1 MIDIVLV
8 CTIIVVALILF
19 ASEKL
24 RVDLVAML
32 LMVTLMVVGI
42 FRDTFPDLHEG
53 ISGFSNEA
61 TVTIAAMFVLSAG
74 LMKTGAISWISQR
87 LAALGG
93 DSEMRSFIILM
104 VTVAFVSA
112 FINNAAAVAVFIPI
126 TIKACRQFNISP
138 SRMLMPLSFISIMG
152 GTCTLIGTSANI
164 LASALSRD
172 LGVGE
177 FGMFELSPLG
187 LIFFVVG
194 LLYLIFVARRMLPDR
209 AEKGDLKEKYRL
221 GKYIT
226 LLEVKEKCTLIGKTP
241 AEADLA
247 STYDVTILKIIR
259 GDEEIWTG
267 LRDKEILMG
276 DQLIVRGSIDNIME
290 MNAMEGLSIR
300 SEDKYAPEYL
310 EGEEQGVVA
319 EAIISPSASL
329 VGMTLK
335 DANFRH
341 KYGVFALAIQRQGEA
356 IRDKVGKVVLQAG
369 DTLLLQGRPGFL
381 DTFSENPDFLMLNEV
396 EVSKLRTEKAFL
408 ALGIIASVVLLAAF
422 GVMPILVS
430 ALAGVMVM
438 VLTGCIK
445 VQEAYDA
452 IDWFVIFLL
461 AGVIPL
467 GIVMEKTGTAEFL
480 ANGIV
485 QMSESLGPVAVVSV
499 FYLVATIFAAIM
511 SHNAAII
518 LLLPI
523 GVASAH
529 GMGLDPRAFI
539 MAITFAAASSLAT
552 PFGYHTNLMVYG
564 PGGYKFADYM
574 KIGIPL
580 NIILWIIASFLIPV
594 FWPLTG

>member
-1 MIDIVLV
+1 MLDIVLV
-8 CTIIVVALILF
+8 CTIIVVFLILF

-24 RVDLVAML
+24 RVDLIAVL
-32 LMVTLMVVGI
+32 LMVLLMVIGL
-42 FRDTFPDLHEG
+42 FRDAFPNLEEG
-53 ISGFSNEA
+53 LSGFSNEA

-74 LMKTGAISWISQR
+74 LMKTGAISWVSQK
-87 LAALGG
+87 LARLGG

-138 SRMLMPLSFISIMG
+138 SRMLMPLSLISIMG

-164 LASALSRD
+164 LASSLTRN
-172 LGVGE
+172 LGLEE
-177 FGMFELSPLG
+177 FGMFELSKLG
-187 LIFFVVG
+187 LIFFAVG
-194 LLYLIFVARRMLPDR
+194 LLYLIFVARRLLPDR
-209 AEKGDLKEKYRL
+209 AGAKDLREKYRL

-226 LLEVKEKCTLIGKTP
+226 LVVVNRRCSLIGKTP
-241 AEADLA
+241 EECDLA

-267 LRDKEILMG
+267 LRDKQILEG
-276 DQLIVRGSIDNIME
+276 DQLLVRGSIDHIME
-290 MNAMEGLSIR
+290 MNAMEGLTIR
-300 SEDKYAPEYL
+300 SEDKYSEEYL
-310 EGEEQGVVA
+310 QDEKGVLA
-319 EAIISPSASL
+319 EAVIAPSSSL

-341 KYGVFALAIQRQGEA
+341 KYGVFALAIQRQGES
-356 IRDKVGKVVLQAG
+356 IREKVGKVALQAG
-369 DTLLLQGRPGFL
+369 DTLLLQGRPGFV
-381 DTFSENPDFLMLNEV
+381 DIFSGNPDFLMLNEL
-396 EVSKLRTEKAFL
+396 EVSKLRTERAFL
-408 ALGIIASVVLLAAF
+408 ALGIITSVVLLAAF
-422 GVMPILVS
+422 GIMPILVS
-430 ALAGVMVM
+430 ALVGVLVM
-438 VLTGCIK
+438 VLSGCIN

-467 GIVMEKTGTAEFL
+467 GVVMEKTGTADFL

-485 QMSESLGPVAVVSV
+485 QVSESLGPVAVVSV
-499 FYLVATIFAAIM
+499 FYLIATIFAAIM

-518 LLLPI
+518 LLIPI
-523 GVASAH
+523 GAASAH
-529 GMGLDPRAFI
+529 EMGLEPRAFI

-580 NIILWIIASFLIPV
+580 NVILWIIASILIPV
-594 FWPLTG
+594 FWPLNG

>member
-1 MIDIVLV
+1 MFDVVLV
-8 CTIIVVALILF
+8 CTIIVVFLILF

-24 RVDLVAML
+24 RVDLIAVL
-32 LMVTLMVVGI
+32 LMVLLMVIGL
-42 FRDTFPDLHEG
+42 FRDTFPNLEEG
-53 ISGFSNEA
+53 LSGFSNEA

-74 LMKTGAISWISQR
+74 LMKTGAISWVSQR
-87 LAALGG
+87 LARLGG

-164 LASALSRD
+164 LASSLTRN
-172 LGVGE
+172 LGLPE
-177 FGMFELSPLG
+177 FGMFELSRLG
-187 LIFFVVG
+187 LIFFAVG

-209 AEKGDLKEKYRL
+209 VGTQDLKEKYRL

-226 LLEVKEKCTLIGKTP
+226 RLVVGRKCSLIGKTP
-241 AEADLA
+241 VECDLA

-259 GDEEIWTG
+259 GKEEIWTG
-267 LRDKEILMG
+267 LRDKKILEG
-276 DQLIVRGSIDNIME
+276 DQLLVRGSIDNIME
-290 MNAMEGLSIR
+290 MNAMEGLTIR
-300 SEDKYAPEYL
+300 SEDKYSEEYL
-310 EGEEQGVVA
+310 ADEKGVVA
-319 EAIISPSASL
+319 EAVIAPSSSL
-329 VGMTLK
+329 TGLTLK
-335 DANFRH
+335 EANFRH
-341 KYGVFALAIQRQGEA
+341 KYGVFALAIQRQGES

-381 DTFSENPDFLMLNEV
+381 ETFSENPDFLMLNEL

-408 ALGIIASVVLLAAF
+408 ALGVVASVVLLAAF

-430 ALAGVMVM
+430 ALVGVLVM
-438 VLTGCIK
+438 VLTGCIN

-467 GIVMEKTGTAEFL
+467 GIVMEKTGTADFL

-485 QMSESLGPVAVVSV
+485 QVSESLGPVAVVSV
-499 FYLVATIFAAIM
+499 FYLIATIFAAIM

-529 GMGLDPRAFI
+529 EMGLEPRAFI

-574 KIGIPL
+574 RIGIPL

>member
-1 MIDIVLV
+1 MLDVVLV
-8 CTIIVVALILF
+8 CTIIVVFLILF

-24 RVDLVAML
+24 RVDLIAIL
-32 LMVTLMVVGI
+32 LMVLLMVIGL
-42 FRDTFPDLHEG
+42 FRDTFPNLEEG
-53 ISGFSNEA
+53 LSGFSNEA

-87 LAALGG
+87 LARLGG

-164 LASALSRD
+164 LASSLTRN
-172 LGVGE
+172 LGLPE
-177 FGMFELSPLG
+177 FGMFELSRLG
-187 LIFFVVG
+187 LIFFAVG

-209 AEKGDLKEKYRL
+209 AGTQDLKEKYRL

-226 LLEVKEKCTLIGKTP
+226 RLVVNRKCSLIGKTP
-241 AEADLA
+241 VECDLA

-267 LRDKEILMG
+267 LRDKQILEG
-276 DQLIVRGSIDNIME
+276 DQLLVRGSIDNIME
-290 MNAMEGLSIR
+290 MNAMEGLTIR
-300 SEDKYAPEYL
+300 SEDKYSEEYL
-310 EGEEQGVVA
+310 EDEKGVVA
-319 EAIISPSASL
+319 EAVIAPSSSL
-329 VGMTLK
+329 IGMTLK
-335 DANFRH
+335 EANFRH
-341 KYGVFALAIQRQGEA
+341 RHGVFALAIQRQGEA
-356 IRDKVGKVVLQAG
+356 IRDKVGKVVLRAG
-369 DTLLLQGRPGFL
+369 DTLLLQGRPGFVA
-381 DTFSENPDFLMLNEV
+381 DFADNPDFLMLQEL

-408 ALGIIASVVLLAAF
+408 ALGIIVSVVLLAAF
-422 GVMPILVS
+422 GVAPILVS

-438 VLTGCIK
+438 VLTGCIN

-467 GIVMEKTGTAEFL
+467 GIVMEKTGTADFL

-485 QMSESLGPVAVVSV
+485 EVSESLGPVAVVSV
-499 FYLVATIFAAIM
+499 FYLIATIFAAIM

-523 GVASAH
+523 GIASAREL
-529 GMGLDPRAFI
+529 GLDPRPFI

-564 PGGYKFADYM
+564 PGGYKFSDFIR
-574 KIGIPL
+574 IGIPL
-580 NIILWIIASFLIPV
+580 NVILWIVASLLIPV
-594 FWPLTG
+594 FWPL

>member
-1 MIDIVLV
+1 MFDVVLV
-8 CTIIVVALILF
+8 CTIIVVFLILF

-24 RVDLVAML
+24 RVDLIAIL
-32 LMVTLMVVGI
+32 LMVLLMVIGL
-42 FRDTFPDLHEG
+42 FRDTFPNLEEG
-53 ISGFSNEA
+53 LSGFSNEA

-87 LAALGG
+87 LARLGG

-164 LASALSRD
+164 LASSLTRN
-172 LGVGE
+172 LGLPE
-177 FGMFELSPLG
+177 FGMFELSRLG
-187 LIFFVVG
+187 LIFFAVG

-209 AEKGDLKEKYRL
+209 AGTQDLKEKYRL

-226 LLEVKEKCTLIGKTP
+226 RLVVNRKCSLIGKTP
-241 AEADLA
+241 VECDLA

-267 LRDKEILMG
+267 LRDKQILEG
-276 DQLIVRGSIDNIME
+276 DQLLVRGSIDNIME
-290 MNAMEGLSIR
+290 MNAMEGLTIR
-300 SEDKYAPEYL
+300 SEDKYSEEYL
-310 EGEEQGVVA
+310 EDEKGVVA
-319 EAIISPSASL
+319 EAVIAPSSSL
-329 VGMTLK
+329 IGMTLK
-335 DANFRH
+335 EANFRH
-341 KYGVFALAIQRQGEA
+341 RHGVFALAIQRQGEA
-356 IRDKVGKVVLQAG
+356 IRDKVGKVVLRAG
-369 DTLLLQGRPGFL
+369 DTLLLQGRPGFVA
-381 DTFSENPDFLMLNEV
+381 DFADNPDFLMLQEL

-408 ALGIIASVVLLAAF
+408 ALGIIVSVVLLAAF
-422 GVMPILVS
+422 GVAPILVS

-438 VLTGCIK
+438 VLTGCIN

-467 GIVMEKTGTAEFL
+467 GIVMEKTGTADFL

-485 QMSESLGPVAVVSV
+485 EVSESLGPVAVVSV
-499 FYLVATIFAAIM
+499 FYLIATIFAAIM

-518 LLLPI
+518 LLIPI

-529 GMGLDPRAFI
+529 GMGLEPRAFI

>member
-1 MIDIVLV
+1 MLDVVLV
-8 CTIIVVALILF
+8 CTIIVVFLILF

-24 RVDLVAML
+24 RVDLIAVL
-32 LMVTLMVVGI
+32 LMVLLMVIGL
-42 FRDTFPDLHEG
+42 FRDTFPNLEEG
-53 ISGFSNEA
+53 LSGFSNEA

-74 LMKTGAISWISQR
+74 LMKTGAISWVSQR
-87 LAALGG
+87 LARLGG

-164 LASALSRD
+164 LASSLTRN
-172 LGVGE
+172 LGLEE
-177 FGMFELSPLG
+177 FGMFELSRLG
-187 LIFFVVG
+187 LIFFAVG

-209 AEKGDLKEKYRL
+209 AGTQDLKEKYRL

-226 LLEVKEKCTLIGKTP
+226 RLVVNRKCSLIGKTP
-241 AEADLA
+241 VEADLA

-259 GDEEIWTG
+259 GEEEIWTG
-267 LRDKEILMG
+267 LRDKQILEG
-276 DQLIVRGSIDNIME
+276 DHLLVRGSIDNIME
-290 MNAMEGLSIR
+290 MNAMEGLTIR
-300 SEDKYAPEYL
+300 SEDKYSEEYL
-310 EGEEQGVVA
+310 ADEKGVVA
-319 EAIISPSASL
+319 EAVIAPSSSL
-329 VGMTLK
+329 AGLTLK
-335 DANFRH
+335 EANFRH
-341 KYGVFALAIQRQGEA
+341 KYGVFALAIQRQGES

-381 DTFSENPDFLMLNEV
+381 ETFSENPDFLLLNEL

-408 ALGIIASVVLLAAF
+408 ALGVVASVVLLAAF

-430 ALAGVMVM
+430 ALVGVMVM
-438 VLTGCIK
+438 VLTGCIN

-467 GIVMEKTGTAEFL
+467 GIVMEKTGT
-480 ANGIV
+480 NGIV
-485 QMSESLGPVAVVSV
+485 QVSESLGPVAVVSV
-499 FYLVATIFAAIM
+499 FYLIATIFAAIM

-529 GMGLDPRAFI
+529 EMGLEPRAFI

>member
-1 MIDIVLV
+1 MLDVVLV
-8 CTIIVVALILF
+8 CTIIVVFLILF

-24 RVDLVAML
+24 RVDLIAVL
-32 LMVTLMVVGI
+32 LMVLLMVIGL
-42 FRDTFPDLHEG
+42 FRDTFPNLEEG
-53 ISGFSNEA
+53 LSGFSNEA

-74 LMKTGAISWISQR
+74 LMKTGAISWVSQR
-87 LAALGG
+87 LARLGG

-164 LASALSRD
+164 LASSLTRN
-172 LGVGE
+172 LGLEE
-177 FGMFELSPLG
+177 FGMFELSRLG
-187 LIFFVVG
+187 LIFFAVG

-209 AEKGDLKEKYRL
+209 AGTQDLKEKYRL

-226 LLEVKEKCTLIGKTP
+226 RLVVNRKCSLIGKTP
-241 AEADLA
+241 VEADLA

-259 GDEEIWTG
+259 GEEEIWTG
-267 LRDKEILMG
+267 LRDKQILEG
-276 DQLIVRGSIDNIME
+276 DHLLVRGSIDNIME
-290 MNAMEGLSIR
+290 MNAMEGLTIR
-300 SEDKYAPEYL
+300 SEDKYSEEYL
-310 EGEEQGVVA
+310 ADEKGVVA
-319 EAIISPSASL
+319 EAVIAPSSSL
-329 VGMTLK
+329 AGLTLK
-335 DANFRH
+335 EANFRH
-341 KYGVFALAIQRQGEA
+341 KYGVFALAIQRQGES

-381 DTFSENPDFLMLNEV
+381 ETFSENPDFLLLNEL

-408 ALGIIASVVLLAAF
+408 ALGVVASVVLLAAF

-430 ALAGVMVM
+430 ALVGVMVM
-438 VLTGCIK
+438 VLTGCIN

-467 GIVMEKTGTAEFL
+467 GIVMEKTGTADFL

-485 QMSESLGPVAVVSV
+485 QVSESLGPVAVVSV
-499 FYLVATIFAAIM
+499 FYLIATIFAAIM

-529 GMGLDPRAFI
+529 EMGLEPRAFI

>member
-1 MIDIVLV
+1 MLDIVLV
-8 CTIIVVALILF
+8 CTIIVVFLILF

-24 RVDLVAML
+24 RVDLVAIL
-32 LMVTLMVVGI
+32 LMVLLMVIGV
-42 FRDTFPDLHEG
+42 FRESFPDIHEG
-53 ISGFSNEA
+53 ISGFANEA

-87 LAALGG
+87 LARLGG

-126 TIKACRQFNISP
+126 TIKACRQFNVSP

-164 LASALSRD
+164 LASALARD
-172 LGVGE
+172 EGLEE

-187 LIFFVVG
+187 IVFFAVG
-194 LLYLIFVARRMLPDR
+194 LVYLIFVARRLLPER
-209 AEKGDLKEKYRL
+209 AGKKDLKEKYRL

-226 LLEVKEKCTLIGKTP
+226 RLVVNEKCTMVGKTP
-241 AEADLA
+241 VEADIA
-247 STYDVTILKIIR
+247 GTYDVTILKIIR
-259 GDEEIWTG
+259 GEEEIWTG
-267 LRDKEILMG
+267 LRDMPIQVG
-276 DQLIVRGSIDNIME
+276 DQLLVRGSIEQIME
-290 MNAMEGLSIR
+290 MNAMEGLTIR
-300 SEDKYAPEYL
+300 SEDKYSEEYL
-310 EGEEQGVVA
+310 ADEKGVIA
-319 EAIISPSASL
+319 EAVIAPSASL

-335 DANFRH
+335 EADFRH
-341 KYGVFALAIQRQGEA
+341 KYGVFALAIQRQGES
-356 IRDKVGKVVLQAG
+356 IRDKVGKVPLQGG

-381 DTFSENPDFLMLNEV
+381 DTFSENPDFLMLNEL

-408 ALGIIASVVLLAAF
+408 ALGVIASVVLLAAF

-438 VLTGCIK
+438 VLTGCIN

-467 GIVMEKTGTAEFL
+467 GIVMEDTGTAAFL

-485 QMSESLGPVAVVSV
+485 QVSESLGPVAVISV
-499 FYLVATIFAAIM
+499 FYLIATIFAAIM

-518 LLLPI
+518 LLIPI
-523 GVASAH
+523 GVASAQ
-529 GMGLDPRAFI
+529 GMGLDARPFI

-580 NIILWIIASFLIPV
+580 NVVLWIIASFLIPV
-594 FWPLTG
+594 FWPLVV

>member
-1 MIDIVLV
+1 MVDIVLV

-32 LMVTLMVVGI
+32 LMVTLMVIGI

-53 ISGFSNEA
+53 TSGFSNEA

-164 LASALSRD
+164 LASALTRD
-172 LGVGE
+172 LGLPE

-194 LLYLIFVARRMLPDR
+194 LFYLIFVARRMLPDR
-209 AEKGDLKEKYRL
+209 AGKADLKEKYRL

-226 LLEVKEKCTLIGKTP
+226 RLVVKDKCTLVG
-241 AEADLA
+241 
-247 STYDVTILKIIR
+247 DVTILKIIR
-259 GDEEIWTG
+259 GDEELWTG
-267 LRDKEILMG
+267 LRDMPIQAG
-276 DQLIVRGSIDNIME
+276 DQLLVRGSIDNIME
-290 MNAMEGLSIR
+290 MNAMEGLTIR
-300 SEDKYAPEYL
+300 SEDKYSEEYL
-310 EGEEQGVVA
+310 EDEKGVVA
-319 EAIISPSASL
+319 EAVIAPSASL

-341 KYGVFALAIQRQGEA
+341 KHGVFALAIQRQGEA

-381 DTFSENPDFLMLNEV
+381 DTFSDNPDFLLLNELA
-396 EVSKLRTEKAFL
+396 VSKLRTEKAFL

-438 VLTGCIK
+438 VLTGCIN

-485 QMSESLGPVAVVSV
+485 EMSESLGPVAVISV

-518 LLLPI
+518 LLIPI

-529 GMGLDPRAFI
+529 GMELDPRPFI

-580 NIILWIIASFLIPV
+580 NVILWVIASFLIPV
-594 FWPLTG
+594 FWPL

>member
-1 MIDIVLV
+1 MIDVVLV
-8 CTIIVVALILF
+8 CTIIVVFLILF

-24 RVDLVAML
+24 RVDLIAIL
-32 LMVTLMVVGI
+32 LMVLLMVIGLL
-42 FRDTFPDLHEG
+42 RDTFPNLEEG
-53 ISGFSNEA
+53 LSGFSNEA

-87 LAALGG
+87 LARLGG

-164 LASALSRD
+164 LASSLTRN
-172 LGVGE
+172 LGLPE
-177 FGMFELSPLG
+177 FGMFELSRLG
-187 LIFFVVG
+187 LIFFAVG

-209 AEKGDLKEKYRL
+209 AGTQDLKEKYRL

-226 LLEVKEKCTLIGKTP
+226 RLVVSRRCSLIGKTP
-241 AEADLA
+241 VECDLA

-267 LRDKEILMG
+267 LRDKQILEG
-276 DQLIVRGSIDNIME
+276 DHLLVRGSIDNIME
-290 MNAMEGLSIR
+290 MNAMEGLTIR
-300 SEDKYAPEYL
+300 SEDKYSEEYL
-310 EGEEQGVVA
+310 QDEKGVVA
-319 EAIISPSASL
+319 EAVIAPSSSL
-329 VGMTLK
+329 IGMTLQ

-341 KYGVFALAIQRQGEA
+341 KYGVFALAIRRQREA

-381 DTFSENPDFLMLNEV
+381 DTFSENPDFLMLNEL

-408 ALGIIASVVLLAAF
+408 ALGIVASVVLLAAL
-422 GVMPILVS
+422 GVAPILVS

-438 VLTGCIK
+438 VLTGCIN

-467 GIVMEKTGTAEFL
+467 GIVMEKTGTADFL

-485 QMSESLGPVAVVSV
+485 QVSESLGPVAVVSV
-499 FYLVATIFAAIM
+499 FYLIATIFAAIM

-518 LLLPI
+518 LLIPI

-529 GMGLDPRAFI
+529 GMGLEPRAFI

-564 PGGYKFADYM
+564 PGGYKFSDYM

>member
-1 MIDIVLV
+1 MIDVVLV
-8 CTIIVVALILF
+8 CTIIVVFLILF

-24 RVDLVAML
+24 RVDLIAIL
-32 LMVTLMVVGI
+32 LMVLLMVIGL
-42 FRDTFPDLHEG
+42 FRDTFPNLEEG
-53 ISGFSNEA
+53 LSGFSNEA

-87 LAALGG
+87 LARLGG

-164 LASALSRD
+164 LASSLTRN
-172 LGVGE
+172 LGLPE
-177 FGMFELSPLG
+177 FGMFELSRLG
-187 LIFFVVG
+187 LIFFAVG

-209 AEKGDLKEKYRL
+209 AGTQDLKEKYRL

-226 LLEVKEKCTLIGKTP
+226 RLVVSRRCSLIGKTP
-241 AEADLA
+241 VECDLA

-267 LRDKEILMG
+267 LRDKQILEG
-276 DQLIVRGSIDNIME
+276 DHLLVRGSIDNIME
-290 MNAMEGLSIR
+290 MNAMEGLTIR
-300 SEDKYAPEYL
+300 SEDKYSEEYL
-310 EGEEQGVVA
+310 QDEKGVVA
-319 EAIISPSASL
+319 EAVIAPSSSL
-329 VGMTLK
+329 IGMTLQ

-341 KYGVFALAIQRQGEA
+341 KYGVFALAIRRQREA

-381 DTFSENPDFLMLNEV
+381 DTFSENPDFLMLNEL

-408 ALGIIASVVLLAAF
+408 ALGIVASVVLLAAL
-422 GVMPILVS
+422 GVAPILVS

-438 VLTGCIK
+438 VLTGCIN

-467 GIVMEKTGTAEFL
+467 GIVMEKTGTADFL

-485 QMSESLGPVAVVSV
+485 QVSESLGPVAVVSV
-499 FYLVATIFAAIM
+499 FYLIATIFAAIM

-518 LLLPI
+518 LLIPI

-529 GMGLDPRAFI
+529 GMGLEPRAFI

-564 PGGYKFADYM
+564 PGGYKFSDYM

>member
-1 MIDIVLV
+1 MFDVVLV
-8 CTIIVVALILF
+8 CTIIVVFLILF

-24 RVDLVAML
+24 RVDLVAIL
-32 LMVTLMVVGI
+32 LMVLLRVIGL
-42 FRDTFPDLHEG
+42 FRDTFPNLEEG
-53 ISGFSNEA
+53 LSGFSNEA

-87 LAALGG
+87 LARLGG

-164 LASALSRD
+164 LASSLTRN
-172 LGVGE
+172 LGLPE
-177 FGMFELSPLG
+177 FGMFELSRLG
-187 LIFFVVG
+187 LIFFAVG

-209 AEKGDLKEKYRL
+209 AGTQDLKEKYRL

-226 LLEVKEKCTLIGKTP
+226 RLVVSRRCSLIGKTP
-241 AEADLA
+241 VECDLA

-267 LRDKEILMG
+267 LRDKQILEG
-276 DQLIVRGSIDNIME
+276 DHLLVRGSIDNIME
-290 MNAMEGLSIR
+290 MNAMEGLTIR
-300 SEDKYAPEYL
+300 SEDKYSEEYL
-310 EGEEQGVVA
+310 QDEKGVVA
-319 EAIISPSASL
+319 EAVIAPSSSL
-329 VGMTLK
+329 IGMTLQ

-341 KYGVFALAIQRQGEA
+341 KYGVFALAIRRQGEA

-381 DTFSENPDFLMLNEV
+381 DTFSENPDFLMLNEL
-396 EVSKLRTEKAFL
+396 EVSKLRTEKALL
-408 ALGIIASVVLLAAF
+408 ALGITASVVLLAAF
-422 GVMPILVS
+422 GVAPILVS

-438 VLTGCIK
+438 VLTGCIN

-467 GIVMEKTGTAEFL
+467 GIVMEKTGTADFL

-485 QMSESLGPVAVVSV
+485 QVSESLGPVAVVSV
-499 FYLVATIFAAIM
+499 FYLIATIFAAIM

-518 LLLPI
+518 LLIPI

-529 GMGLDPRAFI
+529 GMGLEPRAFI

-564 PGGYKFADYM
+564 PGGYKFSDYM